1 VPITVVNCGEIVE
14 IPLARCT
21 CNGYTLR
28 MRNSA
33 LSIIVRRDLQISFVA
48 IFQAQD
54 NPVIQVLREFALDV
68 AENVLELL
76 SIKRNCG
83 LILKRVEFL
92 GMLGA

>member
-1 VPITVVNCGEIVE
+1 
-14 IPLARCT
+14 
-21 CNGYTLR
+21 